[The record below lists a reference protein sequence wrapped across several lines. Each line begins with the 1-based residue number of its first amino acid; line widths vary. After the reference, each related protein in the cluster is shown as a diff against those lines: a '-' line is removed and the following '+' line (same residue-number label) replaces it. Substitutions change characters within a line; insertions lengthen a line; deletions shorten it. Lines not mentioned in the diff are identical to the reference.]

1 MTKTAIAAPEAKLV
15 MNIMSGKLSVKRA
28 AAPKSEG
35 KCSKLHAMWAAAAGD
50 GELLPRAFAI
60 ELAVAEGVNAS
71 TARTQY
77 QVWFKRA
84 QLAALVE
91 PTTD

>member
-1 MTKTAIAAPEAKLV
+1 MTTTTAT
-15 MNIMSGKLSVKRA
+15 
-28 AAPKSEG
+28 KSEG
-35 KCSKLHAMWAAAAGD
+35 KIAKLHALWQGVGD

-60 ELAVAEGVNAS
+60 ELAVAEGVNPS

-84 QLAALVE
+84 QLAELVE
-91 PTTD
+91 PPPEQ

>member
-1 MTKTAIAAPEAKLV
+1 MTKTETT
-15 MNIMSGKLSVKRA
+15 KR
-28 AAPKSEG
+28 EG
-35 KCSKLHAMWAAAAGD
+35 KCSKLHAMWEAAGD

-60 ELAVAEGVNAS
+60 ELAVAEGVNPS

-84 QLAALVE
+84 QLAAVVE

>member
-1 MTKTAIAAPEAKLV
+1 MSKTQATPKQP
-15 MNIMSGKLSVKRA
+15 GKLAQV
-28 AAPKSEG
+28 
-35 KCSKLHAMWAAAAGD
+35 HALWAQAGD

-60 ELAVAEGVNAS
+60 EMAVAEGINPS

-84 QLAALVE
+84 QLAELVGE
-91 PTTD
+91 TTN